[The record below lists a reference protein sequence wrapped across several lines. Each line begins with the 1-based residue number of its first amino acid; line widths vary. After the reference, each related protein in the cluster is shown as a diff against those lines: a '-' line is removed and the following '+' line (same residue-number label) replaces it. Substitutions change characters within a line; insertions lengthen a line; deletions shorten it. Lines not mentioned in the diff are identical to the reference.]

1 MPLMPGTESTGLRTC
16 YGPRRSVIGGLIK
29 SPNRLRWL
37 AHGVAD
43 LLAQPLAQPLAL
55 VGSRRNRRAENYWP
69 DESDPSLP
77 SELVQDLDPS
87 IEHRIASGKRDPEMG
102 IPPRKDVARDDQ

>member
-1 MPLMPGTESTGLRTC
+1 MPGTESTGLRTC

-43 LLAQPLAQPLAL
+43 LLAQPLVQPLAL

-77 SELVQDLDPS
+77 SELAKDLDPS

>member
-1 MPLMPGTESTGLRTC
+1 MPLMPGTESTGMRTC

-43 LLAQPLAQPLAL
+43 LLAQPLAV
-55 VGSRRNRRAENYWP
+55 VGSRWKRPAEGHWP

-77 SELVQDLDPS
+77 SELAQDLDPS

>member
-1 MPLMPGTESTGLRTC
+1 VIVLSNPYSFAEVGMASLMFAEESTGLRTC

-37 AHGVAD
+37 AHGIAD
-43 LLAQPLAQPLAL
+43 LLAQPLAL
-55 VGSRRNRRAENYWP
+55 VGSRRNRRAENYWT

-77 SELVQDLDPS
+77 SELAQDLDPS
-87 IEHRIASGKRDPEMG
+87 IEHRIASGK
-102 IPPRKDVARDDQ
+102 